1 MEYPLCTQTVT
12 VYRTGDGQVL
22 RQVLEGCYL
31 ELRDSALPQDARPDK
46 SFLLV
51 VPSPLQRVFPGDRL
65 VPGIGPE
72 VSDGSRLLPV
82 YIKDLMTVKHV
93 KRFYWDG
100 VLSHIEAWG

>member
-12 VYRTGDGQVL
+12 VYRIGDGQVL

-31 ELRDSALPQDARPDK
+31 ELRDAVKPQDARPDK
-46 SFLLV
+46 NFLLV

-72 VSDGSRLLPV
+72 VSAERLLPV
-82 YIKDLMTVKHV
+82 YMQDLITVKEV

-100 VLSHIEAWG
+100 QLSHIEAWG